1 MFYQLPIGMIPMEIN
16 IKRIIFQNIEIQVYQ
31 TKNHPFLI
39 ENSHLAEIFAVFE
52 HLLNSTY
59 NLNKFILKE
68 NYHFIYIDNTKYWTK
83 FGIIRMA
90 ILLQNVESLEFAD
103 FIEELG

>member
-1 MFYQLPIGMIPMEIN
+1 MKTL
-16 IKRIIFQNIEIQVYQ
+16 KFQSQKIQIHQ

-39 ENSHLAEIFAVFE
+39 ENSHLENICVVFE
-52 HLLNSTY
+52 HLINSTY

-68 NYHFIYIDNTKYWTK
+68 NHHFIYIESTRYWTK

-103 FIEELG
+103 FIEEL